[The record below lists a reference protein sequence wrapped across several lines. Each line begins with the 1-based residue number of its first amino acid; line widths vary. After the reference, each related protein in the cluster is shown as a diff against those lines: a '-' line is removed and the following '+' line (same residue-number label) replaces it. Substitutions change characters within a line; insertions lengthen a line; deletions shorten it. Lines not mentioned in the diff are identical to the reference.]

1 MMLDFVPVNGEVI
14 VTLLPLNE
22 RFPWVTPARF
32 RPELVPEELLAPVL
46 TVSSNLYHFV
56 FHLLQMISAFVH
68 FVAIDA
74 LKNGFCIFNE

>member
-1 MMLDFVPVNGEVI
+1 LVRPLSFRIKLLRFKKLLFTIVNGEVI

-46 TVSSNLYHFV
+46 TVSLDF
-56 FHLLQMISAFVH
+56 
-68 FVAIDA
+68 
-74 LKNGFCIFNE
+74 

>member
-1 MMLDFVPVNGEVI
+1 MVRPLSFRIKLLRFKKLLFTIVNGEVI

-46 TVSSNLYHFV
+46 TVSLDF
-56 FHLLQMISAFVH
+56 
-68 FVAIDA
+68 
-74 LKNGFCIFNE
+74 